1 MIKKRFL
8 IDERKKAL
16 EKFLNDLLSHNDF
29 AESQILKDFLEID
42 KNYPQKEESVPK
54 KELLS

>member
-16 EKFLNDLLSHNDF
+16 EKFLNDLLSIKEF
-29 AESQILKDFLEID
+29 LKSTILKDFLELD
-42 KNYPQKEESVPK
+42 KDRP
-54 KELLS
+54 

>member
-16 EKFLNDLLSHNDF
+16 ENFVNDLLKNKEF
-29 AESQILKDFLEID
+29 LESNILKSFLEID
-42 KNYPQKEESVPK
+42 KNYPEKEEDIPK
-54 KELLS
+54 

>member
-16 EKFLNDLLSHNDF
+16 ENFINDLLKIKEFFECH
-29 AESQILKDFLEID
+29 ILKNFLEID
-42 KNYPQKEESVPK
+42 KNHP
-54 KELLS
+54 

>member
-16 EKFLNDLLSHNDF
+16 EKFLNDLLNHNDF
-29 AESQILKDFLEID
+29 AES
-42 KNYPQKEESVPK
+42 
-54 KELLS
+54 

>member
-16 EKFLNDLLSHNDF
+16 ENFINDLLKIKEFFDS
-29 AESQILKDFLEID
+29 EVLKNFLEID
-42 KNYPQKEESVPK
+42 KNYP
-54 KELLS
+54 